1 MKRSLVSLLACA
13 WVLAAAPTQAQNAA
27 GHGAST
33 KHQAPLAQALSGPA
47 REAYSSAQVLVNNG
61 DYAGAYAKYGQAY
74 DLSKDP
80 RLLFNMAVCARNI
93 HDYARMQGL
102 LARYQRE
109 ARASMAAEDKA
120 DVENALATI
129 RTLGGPVN
137 LSVSE
142 A

>member
-61 DYAGAYAKYGQAY
+61 DFTGAYAKYGQAY

-80 RLLFNMAVCARNI
+80 RLLFNMAVCARNT

-102 LARYQRE
+102 LVRYQRD
-109 ARASMAAEDKA
+109 AGSSMAPQDRA
-120 DVENALATI
+120 DGESALATI
-129 RTLGGPVN
+129 RTLVGAVK
-137 LSVSE
+137 
-142 A
+142 